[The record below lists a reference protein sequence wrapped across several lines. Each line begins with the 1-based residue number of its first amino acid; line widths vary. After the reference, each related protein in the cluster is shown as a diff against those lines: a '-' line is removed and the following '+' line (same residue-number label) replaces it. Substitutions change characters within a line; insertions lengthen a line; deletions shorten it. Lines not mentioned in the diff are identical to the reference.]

1 MLIQIFDTYHLAVS
15 AIVIVIL
22 QLIFFNVAVFL
33 HYDKISDIAGGVNFI
48 VIALITFSMGQ
59 VNKTYDSRQLM
70 VTIFTCIWG
79 FRLSAYLLYRIY
91 SIGRDPKFEDR
102 KRNVIR
108 YAVFWTFQAL
118 WALIVSL
125 PVIMINAPH
134 NAVPFAPRTMTPLD
148 SAGTGVFFFG
158 LITETYA
165 DLQKFAFRQDP
176 QNKGK
181 WCDDGLWGMSR
192 HPNYFGEIVLW
203 WGMFIISLNVIK
215 GFEFVCVLSPIFTT
229 LIILFLSGIPLLERS
244 SDHKYRDNPKY
255 QYYKKSTSPLI
266 PIPASVYVEVPRGL
280 KFVLCCEFPLYDW
293 MDEHPTDPPDAA
305 PAS

>member
-1 MLIQIFDTYHLAVS
+1 
-15 AIVIVIL
+15 
-22 QLIFFNVAVFL
+22 
-33 HYDKISDIAGGVNFI
+33 
-48 VIALITFSMGQ
+48 
-59 VNKTYDSRQLM
+59 M
-70 VTIFTCIWG
+70 VTVFTCIWG

-125 PVIMINAPH
+125 PVVMINAPH
-134 NAVPFAPRTMTPLD
+134 NAFPRTPKTMTPLD
-148 SAGTGVFFFG
+148 SVGTGVFFTG

-176 QNKGK
+176 KNKGK
-181 WCDDGLWGMSR
+181 WCDDGLWSMSR

-203 WGMFIISLNVIK
+203 WGMFIISLNVIR
-215 GFEFVCVLSPIFTT
+215 GAEFVCVLSPIFIT

-244 SDHKYRDNPKY
+244 SDHKYRDNAKY

-266 PIPASVYVEVPRGL
+266 PIPPSVYVEVPKFL
-280 KFVLCCEFPLYDW
+280 KFILCCEYPLYDW
-293 MDEHPTDPPDAA
+293 MSEHPTDPPDAA